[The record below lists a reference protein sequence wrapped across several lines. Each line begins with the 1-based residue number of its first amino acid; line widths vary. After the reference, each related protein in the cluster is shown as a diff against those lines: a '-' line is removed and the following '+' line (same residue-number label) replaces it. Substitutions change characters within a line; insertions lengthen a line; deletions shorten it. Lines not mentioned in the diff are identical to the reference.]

1 MPVNKEDF
9 ELLSLA
15 ALAAG
20 YSFDKYTLKN
30 DKTGFEYAG
39 WNPLENDGD
48 AFRLA
53 VHLRMNICHYSGC
66 TDAHDRV
73 GVNNGYGIKPVP
85 YKDDIL
91 KAVRRVVVLA
101 AAEIGKDVK

>member
-1 MPVNKEDF
+1 MTDT
-9 ELLSLA
+9 ELLELA
-15 ALAAG
+15 AKAAG
-20 YSFDKYTLKN
+20 YSFDGYVLRNT
-30 DKTGFEYAG
+30 KTGFEYAG
-39 WNPLENDGD
+39 WNPLEDDSD

-73 GVNNGYGIKPVP
+73 GVNNGYGIKPVL

-91 KAVRRVVVLA
+91 KAVRRVIVLA

>member
-1 MPVNKEDF
+1 MTDT
-9 ELLSLA
+9 ELLELA
-15 ALAAG
+15 AKAGG
-20 YSFDKYTLKN
+20 YSFDGDVLRNNNTE
-30 DKTGFEYAG
+30 FEYSG
-39 WNPLENDGD
+39 WNPLEDDGD

-91 KAVRRVVVLA
+91 KAVRRVIVLA

>member
-1 MPVNKEDF
+1 MTDT
-9 ELLSLA
+9 ELLEFA
-15 ALAAG
+15 AKAGG
-20 YSFDKYTLKN
+20 YSFDGDVLRNNNTE
-30 DKTGFEYAG
+30 FEYSG
-39 WNPLENDGD
+39 WNPLEDDGD

-91 KAVRRVVVLA
+91 KAVRRVIVLA

>member
-1 MPVNKEDF
+1 MTDT
-9 ELLSLA
+9 ELLEFA
-15 ALAAG
+15 AKAAG
-20 YSFDKYTLKN
+20 YSFDGYILRNT
-30 DKTGFEYAG
+30 KTDFEYSG
-39 WNPLENDGD
+39 WNPLEDDGD

-73 GVNNGYGIKPVP
+73 GVNNGYGIRPVP

-91 KAVRRVVVLA
+91 KAVRRVIVLA

>member
-1 MPVNKEDF
+1 MTDTERL
-9 ELLSLA
+9 ELA
-15 ALAAG
+15 AKAAG
-20 YSFDKYTLKN
+20 YSFDGYVLRNTN
-30 DKTGFEYAG
+30 TEFEYSG
-39 WNPLENDGD
+39 WNPLEDDGD

-91 KAVRRVVVLA
+91 KAVRRVIVLA
-101 AAEIGKDVK
+101 AAEIGKTMK

>member
-1 MPVNKEDF
+1 MTDT
-9 ELLSLA
+9 ELLEFA
-15 ALAAG
+15 AKAAG
-20 YSFDKYTLKN
+20 YSFDGYILRNNNTE
-30 DKTGFEYAG
+30 FEYAG
-39 WNPLENDGD
+39 WNPLEDDGD

-91 KAVRRVVVLA
+91 KAVRRVIVLA

>member
-1 MPVNKEDF
+1 MTDP
-9 ELLSLA
+9 ELLELA
-15 ALAAG
+15 AMAAG
-20 YSFDKYTLKN
+20 YSFDGHILRNT
-30 DKTGFEYAG
+30 KTDFEYSG
-39 WNPLENDGD
+39 WNPLEDDDD

-53 VHLRMNICHYSGC
+53 AHLRMNICHYSGC

-91 KAVRRVVVLA
+91 KAVRRVIVVA
-101 AAEIGKDVK
+101 AAEIGKTMK

>member
-1 MPVNKEDF
+1 MTDT
-9 ELLSLA
+9 ELLEFA
-15 ALAAG
+15 AKAAG
-20 YSFDKYTLKN
+20 YSFDGYVLRNNNTE
-30 DKTGFEYAG
+30 FEYSG
-39 WNPLENDGD
+39 WNPLEDDGD

-66 TDAHDRV
+66 TDAPDRV

-91 KAVRRVVVLA
+91 KAVRRVIVLA
-101 AAEIGKDVK
+101 AAEIGKAMK

>member
-1 MPVNKEDF
+1 MTDTERL
-9 ELLSLA
+9 ELA
-15 ALAAG
+15 AKAAG
-20 YSFDKYTLKN
+20 YSFDGCVLRNT
-30 DKTGFEYAG
+30 KTDFEYSG
-39 WNPLENDGD
+39 WNPLEDDSD

-73 GVNNGYGIKPVP
+73 GVNNGYGIRPVP

-91 KAVRRVVVLA
+91 KAVRRVIVLA
-101 AAEIGKDVK
+101 AAEIGKAMK